1 MSVGGTARRLVD
13 AVAARDH
20 DGIVGTLAPD
30 VRFRYLIPPGPGQ
43 VIGAASTADT
53 YLGWFGDAEQL
64 EVQDVLVRQLS
75 DRQSVR
81 YQFLLGRPAGWVV
94 VEQHTFLD
102 VDVEGRIATM
112 DLVCSGFRPVATPE
126 GGDSMHTHE
135 FDAGSMGCSDG
146 LAPEFRRRMGAIAV
160 GDVLV
165 VTARDPAAKEDLPSL
180 ARMMGHTVRSVEL
193 SEDGRLLISVER
205 GR

>member
-1 MSVGGTARRLVD
+1 MTPDRTARRHVD
-13 AVAARDH
+13 AVAARDR
-20 DGIVGTLAPD
+20 DGIVETLAPD
-30 VRFRYLIPPGPGQ
+30 VSFRYLIPPGPGQ
-43 VIGAASTADT
+43 VVGAASAADT
-53 YLGWFGDAEQL
+53 YLSWFGGAQQL
-64 EVQDVLVRQLS
+64 EVQNVLVRQVS
-75 DRQSVR
+75 DRHSVR
-81 YQFLLGRPAGWVV
+81 YRFLVHREAGWEVI
-94 VEQHTFLD
+94 EQHSFLD
-102 VDVEGRIATM
+102 VDEERITTI
-112 DLVCSGFRPVATPE
+112 DLLCSGFRPVAIPQ
-126 GGDSMHTHE
+126 GGDSVQTHE

-146 LAPEFRRRMGAIAV
+146 LAPEFRRRIGAIAV